1 MTFIQYITQLCL
13 DPKCFSFKPTLH
25 PPTHPHFAT
34 SSPQRIPWALNLST
48 IKTALLRPTKW
59 HILILNFMGE
69 GEVHITH
76 GTFSFSI
83 YIHRFI
89 YCIYRFDYL
98 GGGGGLINKTKRQ
111 ARQVLGATVNDRTFF
126 NWCQCKNVWSLTAA
140 PKQYVTGIYIYLL
153 VCYNLPNTY
162 L

>member
-1 MTFIQYITQLCL
+1 
-13 DPKCFSFKPTLH
+13 
-25 PPTHPHFAT
+25 
-34 SSPQRIPWALNLST
+34 
-48 IKTALLRPTKW
+48 
-59 HILILNFMGE
+59 MGE

-98 GGGGGLINKTKRQ
+98 GGGGGGLINKTKRQ

-126 NWCQCKNVWSLTAA
+126 NCVNAKMFGHLPLHPSSMLQV
-140 PKQYVTGIYIYLL
+140 YIY
-153 VCYNLPNTY
+153 TY
-162 L
+162 